1 MKKGIY
7 LFIIICTLCAFSVG
21 CDNRPSSNTAQGSN
35 LKTNEEAD
43 ENKEAEKQ
51 IDSQKIEVYYA
62 DVQVSTLEKDV
73 QSITFTNATNKYSET
88 YTALQKSDQEN
99 LIPLWGNIDLLSV
112 AFNEGKLTLDIHI
125 PDEARLGSGGE
136 VLAMEALT
144 KTFFQFSEINSI
156 ELLVD
161 GKETDSLMG
170 HTELDNPILRP

>member
-7 LFIIICTLCAFSVG
+7 LFILICTLCAFSIG
-21 CDNRPSSNTAQGSN
+21 CDHHPSSSKVQGSK
-35 LKTNEEAD
+35 LDLNEAST
-43 ENKEAEKQ
+43 ENNEAEKQ
-51 IDSQKIEVYYA
+51 KKSQKIEVYYA
-62 DVQVSTLEKDV
+62 DVQVSKLEKNV
-73 QSITFTNATNKYSET
+73 QSITFTDATHKYSET
-88 YTALQKSDQEN
+88 YTALQKSDQDN

-136 VLAMEALT
+136 ALAMEALT